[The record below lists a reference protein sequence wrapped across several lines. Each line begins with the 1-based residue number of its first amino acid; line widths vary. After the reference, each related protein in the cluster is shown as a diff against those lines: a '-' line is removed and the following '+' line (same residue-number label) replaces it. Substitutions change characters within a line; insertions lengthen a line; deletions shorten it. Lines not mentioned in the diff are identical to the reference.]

1 MTLSGSEWVERFA
14 TRLGLDPP
22 SAEDITMLL
31 DLAGLAAHSSERTA
45 APISCWLAAR
55 AGITT
60 QEALNV
66 AQVLRDEINAN
77 GQA

>member
-14 TRLGLDPP
+14 ERLGLDPP
-22 SAEDITMLL
+22 SAEESTILL

-55 AGITT
+55 AGITAAK
-60 QEALNV
+60 ALNV
-66 AQVLRDEINAN
+66 AEALRDEISIDGKA
-77 GQA
+77 

>member
-1 MTLSGSEWVERFA
+1 MTLSGSEWVARYA
-14 TRLGLDPP
+14 ARLGLEQP
-22 SAEDITMLL
+22 SVEEVTILL

-60 QEALNV
+60 AEALAV
-66 AQVLRDEINAN
+66 AEALRDEI
-77 GQA
+77 GSDGDR